1 MAPIQA
7 AEIIFAQKLASNEKP
22 ERSKALLKLRKYIRV
37 RSGRAQGGFGEDE
50 LMKIWKGLF
59 YCVWMQD
66 MPLLQEELSTKISRL
81 LHSFQTLD
89 SQLLFFK
96 AFLQTMKREWTGIDR
111 LRMDKFFQLV
121 RFVFREVF
129 EMLKRRQWESSVL
142 AEFLQLF
149 SAQLLHGS
157 GSAPAGLVLHVL
169 DLYTAELAR
178 VGSAQLT
185 AEQNLTFIEPFCKSM
200 AKTKDRVL
208 LKAIGSNVFDTIVD
222 QVPFAIEDLLREIR
236 QAKGEEL
243 DASGGSETSTERK
256 TKPRSKKRT
265 EDAQDNGG
273 NENVLKFDYGAIAD
287 KLFEVASNS
296 NIPSFNRSKIYKF
309 VKIFRDLSEGLFPQ
323 DKVEDVS
330 TDEED
335 YSENRRRKNRKKL
348 AKKGQTAD
356 TNQKNKKGKKKK
368 RKNGSLKSVEGEAD
382 QQTPVES
389 TDPDLT
395 QSNADRDGED
405 KPGELKAG
413 DADVDSLSAGVED
426 QRDSQETPIASRK
439 TLIKRK
445 KKQRDPAVVE
455 PEPSANGDAHQE
467 LQVPAL
473 STAGN
478 MMKKKLKKNPA
489 AVEPE
494 PSANGDAHQE
504 LQVPALSTA
513 GNMMKKKLK
522 KNPAAV
528 EPEPSANGDAHQ
540 ELQVPALSTA
550 GNMMKKKLKKNPAA
564 VEPEPSANGDPH
576 QELQVPALST
586 AGNIKKKKQKQKSG
600 PAEQIQPG
608 KKRRVKDEDVQVNGQ
623 AGETGGKRLKLTSE
637 AGEHQLKPRQFVL
650 RQKKAPAPLFCKAAG
665 YMLSKKIL
673 PKKVRF
679 GLKNNKT
686 MEFRKSDRSSRVGV
700 ASQARVPFDPQR
712 TPKTSVLKSPSPSP
726 AGTRRATAADF
737 F

>member
-22 ERSKALLKLRKYIRV
+22 ERSKALLKLRKYISV

-121 RFVFREVF
+121 RFMFREVF
-129 EMLKRRQWESSVL
+129 QMLKRRKWESSVL

-149 SAQLLHGS
+149 SDQLLHGS
-157 GSAPAGLVLHVL
+157 SAAPAGLVLHVL
-169 DLYTAELAR
+169 DLYTAELAH

-185 AEQNLTFIEPFCKSM
+185 AEQNLTFIEPICKSM

-236 QAKGEEL
+236 QTNGGEL
-243 DASGGSETSTERK
+243 DASDESETQQDNAELK
-256 TKPRSKKRT
+256 TKPRSKKKT
-265 EDAQDNGG
+265 EDAQDNVSDSEEDCDEDMFSIPNNMDSKNDYACGP
-273 NENVLKFDYGAIAD
+273 VLQFDYGAIAD

-348 AKKGQTAD
+348 TKKGQAETED

-368 RKNGSLKSVEGEAD
+368 RKNRSLKSVEGEAD
-382 QQTPVES
+382 QQMPVES
-389 TDPDLT
+389 TDLT
-395 QSNADRDGED
+395 QSNAELSERGGEN
-405 KPGELKAG
+405 KPDELKAG
-413 DADVDSLSAGVED
+413 DRDTEHEVNSISAGVEE
-426 QRDSQETPIASRK
+426 QQETSKASRK
-439 TLIKRK
+439 TLIKK
-445 KKQRDPAVVE
+445 KKKKKDSAVDE

-467 LQVPAL
+467 LEVQEVPAH

-478 MMKKKLKKNPA
+478 MKKKMKKKQKQKDS
-489 AVEPE
+489 AVDEPE

-504 LQVPALSTA
+504 LEVQEVQAHSTA
-513 GNMMKKKLK
+513 GNM
-522 KNPAAV
+522 
-528 EPEPSANGDAHQ
+528 
-540 ELQVPALSTA
+540 
-550 GNMMKKKLKKNPAA
+550 
-564 VEPEPSANGDPH
+564 
-576 QELQVPALST
+576 
-586 AGNIKKKKQKQKSG
+586 KKKKMKKQKSG

-608 KKRRVKDEDVQVNGQ
+608 KKRRVKDEDVKVNGH
-623 AGETGGKRLKLTSE
+623 AGETSGKRQKLISE
-637 AGEHQLKPRQFVL
+637 AEEHQIKPKQFVL

-665 YMLSKKIL
+665 YMLNKKVL

-700 ASQARVPFDPQR
+700 ASQARVPFDPKR
-712 TPKTSVLKSPSPSP
+712 TPKTSVLKSPTASP
-726 AGTRRATAADF
+726 AGPRRATAADF

>member
-1 MAPIQA
+1 MAPIQP
-7 AEIIFAQKLASNEKP
+7 AEIIFAQKLASNEKRD
-22 ERSKALLKLRKYIRV
+22 RSKALLKLRKYITV

-111 LRMDKFFQLV
+111 LRMDKYFQLV
-121 RFVFREVF
+121 RFMFRDVF
-129 EMLKRRQWESSVL
+129 EMLKRRQWDCSVL
-142 AEFLQLF
+142 SEFLQLF
-149 SAQLLHGS
+149 SDQLLQGS

-169 DLYTAELAR
+169 DLYTSELAR

-222 QVPFAIEDLLREIR
+222 QVPFAIEDLLREVG
-236 QAKGEEL
+236 QADGEEL
-243 DASGGSETSTERK
+243 DASGGSQ

-265 EDAQDNGG
+265 EENGSDAEEDCDEDLFSIPDNMDSKSDYACGP
-273 NENVLKFDYGAIAD
+273 VLQFDYGAIAD

-309 VKIFRDLSEGLFPQ
+309 VKVFRDLSEGLFPQ

-348 AKKGQTAD
+348 TKKGRTEDA
-356 TNQKNKKGKKKK
+356 NQKNKKAKKKK
-368 RKNGSLKSVEGEAD
+368 RKNKSLKSAEE
-382 QQTPVES
+382 TPVES

-395 QSNADRDGED
+395 QSNAELSDRDGEHE
-405 KPGELKAG
+405 PGQLKAG
-413 DADVDSLSAGVED
+413 DADGVED
-426 QRDSQETPIASRK
+426 QRDSQETPKSVRK
-439 TLIKRK
+439 TLIKK
-445 KKQRDPAVVE
+445 KKKQQRDPAVVQ
-455 PEPSANGDAHQE
+455 PEPSANGDA
-467 LQVPAL
+467 QVPAP
-473 STAGN
+473 STGGN
-478 MMKKKLKKNPA
+478 MKKKK
-489 AVEPE
+489 
-494 PSANGDAHQE
+494 
-504 LQVPALSTA
+504 
-513 GNMMKKKLK
+513 M
-522 KNPAAV
+522 
-528 EPEPSANGDAHQ
+528 
-540 ELQVPALSTA
+540 
-550 GNMMKKKLKKNPAA
+550 
-564 VEPEPSANGDPH
+564 
-576 QELQVPALST
+576 
-586 AGNIKKKKQKQKSG
+586 KSG
-600 PAEQIQPG
+600 PAEQIQSAK
-608 KKRRVKDEDVQVNGQ
+608 KKRRVKDEDVQENGQ
-623 AGETGGKRLKLTSE
+623 AGETSGKRPKLTRE
-637 AGEHQLKPRQFVL
+637 AGEHRLKPQQFVL

-700 ASQARVPFDPQR
+700 ASQASVPFDPAR
-712 TPKTSVLKSPSPSP
+712 TPKSSVLKSPSPSP
-726 AGTRRATAADF
+726 AATRRATAADF

>member
-1 MAPIQA
+1 MREIRHTEMAPIQA

-129 EMLKRRQWESSVL
+129 EMLKRRKWESSVL

-236 QAKGEEL
+236 EANGEEL
-243 DASGGSETSTERK
+243 DAGDGCEAQQDTPLK
-256 TKPRSKKRT
+256 TKPRSEDRT
-265 EDAQDNGG
+265 EDAQDNDSEDEEMLSIPDDMDRKSDYACGP
-273 NENVLKFDYGAIAD
+273 VLQFDYGAIAD
-287 KLFEVASNS
+287 KLFEVASNA

-335 YSENRRRKNRKKL
+335 YSEARRRKNRKKL
-348 AKKGQTAD
+348 TKKGLSETED
-356 TNQKNKKGKKKK
+356 NKQKNKKKKK
-368 RKNGSLKSVEGEAD
+368 RKRSVKSVEGEAD
-382 QQTPVES
+382 QQTPLES
-389 TDPDLT
+389 TDPEST
-395 QSNADRDGED
+395 QCDAELSDG
-405 KPGELKAG
+405 GELKSGEHVTRAE
-413 DADVDSLSAGVED
+413 VDSLSAGVEEP
-426 QRDSQETPIASRK
+426 QETPKASRK
-439 TLIKRK
+439 TLIKK
-445 KKQRDPAVVE
+445 KKKTEPAVDE
-455 PEPSANGDAHQE
+455 PEPSAHQE
-467 LQVPAL
+467 LELPAL
-473 STAGN
+473 SPAGN
-478 MMKKKLKKNPA
+478 MKKKR
-489 AVEPE
+489 
-494 PSANGDAHQE
+494 
-504 LQVPALSTA
+504 
-513 GNMMKKKLK
+513 
-522 KNPAAV
+522 
-528 EPEPSANGDAHQ
+528 
-540 ELQVPALSTA
+540 
-550 GNMMKKKLKKNPAA
+550 
-564 VEPEPSANGDPH
+564 
-576 QELQVPALST
+576 
-586 AGNIKKKKQKQKSG
+586 QKPV
-600 PAEQIQPG
+600 PAEQIHPVK
-608 KKRRVKDEDVQVNGQ
+608 KKRRVRDEDVKVNGH
-623 AGETGGKRLKLTSE
+623 ACETSGKRPKLLSAE
-637 AGEHQLKPRQFVL
+637 ERQIKPRQFLL

-700 ASQARVPFDPQR
+700 ASQARVPFDPSR

>member
-22 ERSKALLKLRKYIRV
+22 ERSKALLKLRKYISV

-129 EMLKRRQWESSVL
+129 EMLKRRKWESSVL

-149 SAQLLHGS
+149 SAQLLLGS
-157 GSAPAGLVLHVL
+157 TSAPAGLVLHVL

-236 QAKGEEL
+236 QANGEEL
-243 DASGGSETSTERK
+243 GASDGSEAQQDSAEVK
-256 TKPRSKKRT
+256 TKPRSKKKS
-265 EDAQDNGG
+265 EGAQDNVSDSEEDCDEDMFSIPDNMDRNTDYACGP
-273 NENVLKFDYGAIAD
+273 VLQFDYGAIAD

-296 NIPSFNRSKIYKF
+296 DIPSFNRSKIYKF

-335 YSENRRRKNRKKL
+335 YGEARRRKIRKKL
-348 AKKGQTAD
+348 TKKGKSETED
-356 TNQKNKKGKKKK
+356 NKQKNKKGKKKK
-368 RKNGSLKSVEGEAD
+368 RKRSLKSVEGEAD
-382 QQTPVES
+382 PQTAVES
-389 TDPDLT
+389 TEPEVT
-395 QSNADRDGED
+395 QCNAELSDRD
-405 KPGELKAG
+405 ELKTG
-413 DADVDSLSAGVED
+413 DTEHVTRAEVDSVPAGVED
-426 QRDSQETPIASRK
+426 QRETQETPKASRK
-439 TLIKRK
+439 TLIKK
-445 KKQRDPAVVE
+445 KKKDPAVDE

-467 LQVPAL
+467 LEVPAL

-478 MMKKKLKKNPA
+478 M
-489 AVEPE
+489 
-494 PSANGDAHQE
+494 
-504 LQVPALSTA
+504 
-513 GNMMKKKLK
+513 
-522 KNPAAV
+522 
-528 EPEPSANGDAHQ
+528 
-540 ELQVPALSTA
+540 
-550 GNMMKKKLKKNPAA
+550 
-564 VEPEPSANGDPH
+564 
-576 QELQVPALST
+576 
-586 AGNIKKKKQKQKSG
+586 KKKQKQKKKSG
-600 PAEQIQPG
+600 PAEQIHPG
-608 KKRRVKDEDVQVNGQ
+608 KKRRVKDEDVKVNGH
-623 AGETGGKRLKLTSE
+623 AGETSGKRPKLIRE
-637 AGEHQLKPRQFVL
+637 AEEHQVKPRPFVL

-700 ASQARVPFDPQR
+700 ASQARVPFDPKR
-712 TPKTSVLKSPSPSP
+712 TPKTSVLKSPTASP
-726 AGTRRATAADF
+726 AGPRRATAADF

>member
-22 ERSKALLKLRKYIRV
+22 ERSKALLKLRKYISV

-121 RFVFREVF
+121 RFMFREVF
-129 EMLKRRQWESSVL
+129 QMLKRRKWESSVL

-149 SAQLLHGS
+149 SDQLLYGS
-157 GSAPAGLVLHVL
+157 SAAPAGLVLHVL
-169 DLYTAELAR
+169 DLYTAELAH

-185 AEQNLTFIEPFCKSM
+185 AEQNLTFIEPICKSM

-236 QAKGEEL
+236 QTNGGEL
-243 DASGGSETSTERK
+243 DASDGSETQQDNTELK
-256 TKPRSKKRT
+256 TKPRSKKKT
-265 EDAQDNGG
+265 EDAQDNVSDSEEDCDEDMFSIPNNMDSKNDYACGP
-273 NENVLKFDYGAIAD
+273 VLQFDYGAIAD

-348 AKKGQTAD
+348 TKKGQAETED

-368 RKNGSLKSVEGEAD
+368 RKNRSLKSVEGEAD
-382 QQTPVES
+382 QQMPVES
-389 TDPDLT
+389 TDLT
-395 QSNADRDGED
+395 QSNAELSERDGEN
-405 KPGELKAG
+405 KPDELKAG
-413 DADVDSLSAGVED
+413 DGDTEHEVNSISASVEE
-426 QRDSQETPIASRK
+426 QQEISKASRK
-439 TLIKRK
+439 TLIKKKKKKDSAVDEPEPRADGDAHQQLQVQEVPAHSTAGNMKKKMK
-445 KKQRDPAVVE
+445 KKQKDPAVDE

-467 LQVPAL
+467 LEVQEVQAH

-478 MMKKKLKKNPA
+478 M
-489 AVEPE
+489 
-494 PSANGDAHQE
+494 
-504 LQVPALSTA
+504 
-513 GNMMKKKLK
+513 
-522 KNPAAV
+522 
-528 EPEPSANGDAHQ
+528 
-540 ELQVPALSTA
+540 
-550 GNMMKKKLKKNPAA
+550 
-564 VEPEPSANGDPH
+564 
-576 QELQVPALST
+576 
-586 AGNIKKKKQKQKSG
+586 KKKKMKKKQKSG

-608 KKRRVKDEDVQVNGQ
+608 KKRRVKDEDVKVNGH
-623 AGETGGKRLKLTSE
+623 AGETSGKRQKLISE
-637 AGEHQLKPRQFVL
+637 AEEHQFKPKQFVL

-665 YMLSKKIL
+665 YMLNKKVL

-700 ASQARVPFDPQR
+700 ASQARVPFDPKR
-712 TPKTSVLKSPSPSP
+712 TPKTSVLKSPTASP
-726 AGTRRATAADF
+726 AGPRRATAADF